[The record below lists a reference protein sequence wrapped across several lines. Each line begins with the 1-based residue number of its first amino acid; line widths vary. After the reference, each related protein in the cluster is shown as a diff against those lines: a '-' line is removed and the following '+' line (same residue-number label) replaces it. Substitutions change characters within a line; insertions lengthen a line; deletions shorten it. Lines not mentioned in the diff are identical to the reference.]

1 MEACGSAHHLG
12 RWLQSL
18 GHRVTLLPPQD
29 VRPYVRRNKTDA
41 ADCAALLEAM
51 RAGDMAP
58 VPIESE
64 HQQVI
69 QLMHRNCQRWPSDRT
84 ARINLARG
92 MLRKFG

>member
-1 MEACGSAHHLG
+1 MEACGSAHHFG
-12 RWLQSL
+12 RWQQSL
-18 GHRVTLLPPQD
+18 GHRVTLLPPQY
-29 VRPYVRRNKTDA
+29 VRPCVRRNKTDA

-58 VPIESE
+58 VPIKPE

-69 QLMHRNCQRWPSDRT
+69 QFMHRNRQRWQCDRT

-92 MLRKFG
+92 MLREYG